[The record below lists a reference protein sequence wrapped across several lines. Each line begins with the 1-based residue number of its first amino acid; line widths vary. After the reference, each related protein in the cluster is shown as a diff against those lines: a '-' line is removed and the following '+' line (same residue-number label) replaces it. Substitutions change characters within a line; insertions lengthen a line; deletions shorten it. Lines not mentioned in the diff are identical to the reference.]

1 LSVDAC
7 ARTETGDFEGCAADR
22 ISAEHSGR
30 KTVFMRKP
38 IQEIPMKQL
47 AILSLAV
54 VLAGPAFAQSAAEKT
69 GVNSLIGVAPKTEDF
84 VQEAATSDM
93 FEIASSKLALER
105 GDEATKAF
113 AQQML
118 TDHQKTTD
126 ELKGLVASGKVKAPL
141 PAAMTSSQQSMLDK
155 LNGLQGADFNK
166 QYHSD
171 QESVH
176 EDAVDLFK
184 RYGDEGDN
192 ADLKAWAAS
201 TRPALEHH
209 LMMAKDL
216 NK

>member
-1 LSVDAC
+1 MVIC
-7 ARTETGDFEGCAADR
+7 AIASRRRNAYVKKQFTMQTPKE
-22 ISAEHSGR
+22 IS
-30 KTVFMRKP
+30 
-38 IQEIPMKQL
+38 MKHL
-47 AILSLAV
+47 AIVSLAL

-105 GDEATKAF
+105 GDDPTKAF
-113 AQQML
+113 AQQMV

-126 ELKGLVASGKVKAPL
+126 ELKGLVTSGKVKAQL
-141 PAAMTSSQQSMLDK
+141 PTAMTTSQQSMLDK

-166 QYHSD
+166 QYHAD

-192 ADLKAWAAS
+192 ADLKAWAAT

>member
-1 LSVDAC
+1 
-7 ARTETGDFEGCAADR
+7 
-22 ISAEHSGR
+22 
-30 KTVFMRKP
+30 
-38 IQEIPMKQL
+38 MKHL
-47 AILSLAV
+47 AIVSLAL

-84 VQEAATSDM
+84 VKEAATSDM
-93 FEIASSKLALER
+93 FEIASSKLAIER
-105 GDEATKAF
+105 GDDRTKAF
-113 AQQML
+113 AQQMV

-141 PAAMTSSQQSMLDK
+141 PTAMTSGQQSMLEK
-155 LNGLQGADFNK
+155 LNGLQGTDFTK
-166 QYHSD
+166 QYRSD

-176 EDAVDLFK
+176 EDAVALFK

-192 ADLKAWAAS
+192 ADLKSWAAS

>member
-1 LSVDAC
+1 
-7 ARTETGDFEGCAADR
+7 
-22 ISAEHSGR
+22 
-30 KTVFMRKP
+30 
-38 IQEIPMKQL
+38 MKHL
-47 AILSLAV
+47 AIAPLAL

-69 GVNSLIGVAPKTEDF
+69 GVNSLMGVAPKTEDF
-84 VQEAATSDM
+84 VKEAATSDI

-105 GDEATKAF
+105 GDDATKAF
-113 AQQML
+113 AQQMV

-126 ELKGLVASGKVKAPL
+126 ELKGLVTSGKVTAPL
-141 PAAMTSSQQSMLDK
+141 PTAMTSSQQSMLDK
-155 LNGLQGADFNK
+155 LNGLQGADFNQ

-171 QESVH
+171 QESAH

-192 ADLKAWAAS
+192 AELKAWAAS

-209 LMMAKDL
+209 LMMVKDL